1 GVDDDRDAEG
11 QDAGG
16 GRRAVPAVS
25 PDGDDAAGPAG
36 RGHGQAVV
44 AGRRARVPDPRE
56 VRQPGVAHVQGRAG
70 ERADHQYRT
79 DMNRLPMIPQEQPR
93 QDLPPE
99 GGSHETEGL
108 VADPVKTEA
117 LGPAIQA
124 ALKKVY
130 DPEIPVDIYELGLI
144 YDLFVTAGGV
154 AAIKMTLTAPACPA
168 AQILPGQ
175 VADAAK
181 SVAGV
186 TDARVDVV
194 WEPAWTK
201 DRMSDVAKLQLGMW

>member
-1 GVDDDRDAEG
+1 
-11 QDAGG
+11 
-16 GRRAVPAVS
+16 
-25 PDGDDAAGPAG
+25 
-36 RGHGQAVV
+36 
-44 AGRRARVPDPRE
+44 
-56 VRQPGVAHVQGRAG
+56 
-70 ERADHQYRT
+70 
-79 DMNRLPMIPQEQPR
+79 MNRLPMIPQEQPPAP
-93 QDLPPE
+93 DAT
-99 GGSHETEGL
+99 HDTDGL

-124 ALKKVY
+124 ALKQVY

-144 YDLFVTAGGV
+144 YDLFVTADGV

-175 VADAAK
+175 VAQAAK
-181 SVAGV
+181 TVAGV
-186 TDARVDVV
+186 TDAKVDVV